1 MIVAAIL
8 TLLMTGPATAA
19 DGGVLV
25 FGGTGRLGAEVVKLL
40 VAADEDVTVFT
51 RANSSRELLA
61 GLKVDYAV
69 GDLGD
74 DASIA
79 AAFDA
84 HSYRAVVDAS
94 AERGGTRGRGG
105 QSAASVPVRDSKG
118 FYEKAMRSIA
128 SHAKRTGVKQFV
140 LHGSV
145 LAGDN
150 IELFPRFAFLKGST
164 TLVDKGKAEKL
175 LIESGV
181 PYCIIR
187 HGRVPNDPQPQP
199 TGNAYLSTDQTIFA
213 DMTRGDLAML
223 TLDCLDNPARMNR
236 VYHAY
241 DPTFKMDRPLPTG
254 PGDLRNRRGPEGANP
269 EGANP

>member
-1 MIVAAIL
+1 MRPLLIALV
-8 TLLMTGPATAA
+8 TLFSTTIQAA
-19 DGGVLV
+19 DGGILV

-40 VAADEDVTVFT
+40 VASGEQVTVFA
-51 RANSSRELLA
+51 RANSNRDRLA
-61 GLKVDYAV
+61 GINVDYAI
-69 GDLGD
+69 GDMLD

-84 HSYRAVVDAS
+84 KTYRAAIDAS
-94 AERGGTRGRGG
+94 AQREGGRGGT
-105 QSAASVPVRDSKG
+105 SESNG
-118 FYEKAMRSIA
+118 FYEATMRSMA
-128 SHAKRTGVKQFV
+128 THAKRTGVAQFI

-150 IELFPRFAFLKGST
+150 IELFPQFTFLKGSS
-164 TLVDKGKAEKL
+164 TLGDKGRAEKL
-175 LIESGV
+175 LAESGV

-187 HGRVPNDPQPQP
+187 HGRVPNDPQPAP

-236 VYHAY
+236 VYHAF
-241 DPTFKMDRPLPTG
+241 DPSYKMDRPLPKG
-254 PGDLRNRRGPEGANP
+254 PEDLRNRRNRAPAP
-269 EGANP
+269 Q